1 MTEVALRP
9 PLAAPL
15 MHQVLA
21 RALAPRKT
29 LSVSEWADAERRLS
43 SKGSSEPGRWRTARN
58 PPTREPMDAM
68 SVRSGVK
75 EVVLMWPIQF
85 AKTEVAVNVVGYTM
99 DHAPGP
105 IMVCL
110 PGEVPLNKWVAQKL
124 NPMIEECPAVQRS
137 LVSLSSREASNTR
150 TFKDFA
156 GGQLFMEHAGTATRL
171 KMTSARTV
179 IADEL
184 DEFAANLLSGD
195 DPVAMLEGR
204 TSAFPG
210 TSKRLYISSPQ
221 LRSTSR
227 IFYLWERSDQRKFH
241 VACPHCGELQPLEW
255 SGLKWG
261 VIVHSAHPRRAWY
274 VCRECGGEIEE
285 YSKTDMIS
293 AGRWVPAK
301 PDVTLRRGYHINC
314 LYYQIGLGP
323 RWAELANMWLEAQGD
338 PARLKTFVND
348 RLAEPWEDKS
358 TANVKANIVA
368 ERAEPYALRVAPH
381 GVIRITA
388 GVDTQDDRF
397 EVQIIGWGRG
407 MAFWVLDY
415 VVLPGDPD
423 ADPTRAALTEL
434 LNRPIQHISGALLS
448 IEATSIDIFGHRTEA
463 IKAWVRSRLV
473 RRPMASFGAKAN
485 TAPILSKAKLHD
497 VTWRGQYD
505 KRGVHLYQLGT
516 VNAKHVLYA
525 RLAADHDAQAAWS
538 TTAECDRP
546 EQAERQCHFTDQLPD
561 DYFSGLISEIFN
573 PSKNRF
579 EKRRGSVRNEPLDTW
594 VHAYAAAHH
603 PELRLHRATRADWD
617 RWEATVLARAPRPVD
632 QVEPAVPHLP
642 EMNQPAAVA
651 APRIRGSIGGGNA
664 RQGGG
669 NPWR

>member
-1 MTEVALRP
+1 MAK
-9 PLAAPL
+9 
-15 MHQVLA
+15 M
-21 RALAPRKT
+21 LAPRKA
-29 LSVSEWADAERRLS
+29 LSVSEWADKNLVLS
-43 SKGSSEPGRWRTARN
+43 SKSGAIAGPWVTARN
-58 PPTREPMDAM
+58 PPLREPMDCF
-68 SVRSGVK
+68 SIRSSTH
-75 EVVLMWPIQF
+75 EVALKFPIQF
-85 AKTEVAVNVVGYTM
+85 GKSEVLKSVVAYTM
-99 DHAPGP
+99 VNAPGP
-105 IMVCL
+105 TLLVY
-110 PGEVPLNKWVAQKL
+110 PSEVARDKGVNQKWQPLFEA
-124 NPMIEECPAVQRS
+124 NPA
-137 LVSLSSREASNTR
+137 LLSVLKSSNSRETANSR
-150 TFKDFA
+150 FFKDFE
-156 GGQLFMEHAGTATRL
+156 GGQWYAEHAGSPGRL
-171 KMTSARTV
+171 KSISAKFV
-179 IADEL
+179 GL
-184 DEFAANLLSGD
+184 DEVDDIAAALPSGD
-195 DPVAMLEGR
+195 DPLQMANGR

-210 TSKRLYISSPQ
+210 SYRRLYVSTPQMKSS
-221 LRSTSR
+221 SR
-227 IFYLWERSDQRKFH
+227 IEYLWEHSDQRRYH
-241 VACPHCGELQPLEW
+241 VPCPHCRHMQPMQWAALR
-255 SGLKWG
+255 WG
-261 VIVHSAHPRRAWY
+261 NHKHGTQGRQVWLD
-274 VCRECGGEIEE
+274 CCECGAMIEE
-285 YSKTDMIS
+285 RHKMEMVA
-293 AGRWVPAK
+293 AGRWIPEK
-301 PDVTLRRGYHINC
+301 PDVQLRGYHLNC
-314 LYYQIGLGP
+314 LYYAIGLGP
-323 RWAELANMWLEAQGD
+323 RWADLVEEWLECQGD

-368 ERAEPYALRVAPH
+368 ERAEPYPLRVAPH
-381 GVIRITA
+381 GVIRVTA

-407 MAFWVLDY
+407 LAFWVLDY